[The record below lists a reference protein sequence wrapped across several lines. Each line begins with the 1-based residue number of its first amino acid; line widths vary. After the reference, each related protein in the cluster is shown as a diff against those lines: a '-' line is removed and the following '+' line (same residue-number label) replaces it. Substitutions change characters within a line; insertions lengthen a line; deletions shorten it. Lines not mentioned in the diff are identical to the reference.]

1 MTSKLGITSLGASQ
15 LAYSGTPLSSEI
27 TFIVPVF
34 YNGRGDLGRT
44 DTYTQTDLLAS
55 HSFRVGGNKRMVL
68 EAYVLNL
75 FNQDAVTNN
84 IVRYNR
90 NGSLNDTEGLYN
102 GTLGNLENY
111 INPINGAAPA
121 QSASYGMPNAYQT
134 GRTMTLGARF
144 QF

>member
-1 MTSKLGITSLGASQ
+1 M
-15 LAYSGTPLSSEI
+15 
-27 TFIVPVF
+27 PVF
-34 YNGRGDLGRT
+34 YNGRGDMGRT
-44 DTYTQTDLLAS
+44 PALTQTDMFLS
-55 HSFRVGGNKRMVL
+55 HGFRMGSTRRLVL
-68 EAYVLNL
+68 EAYFLNL

-84 IVRYNR
+84 TVRYNR
-90 NGSLNDTEGLYN
+90 NGSLNDTEGLYS